1 MLKKFIYISVF
12 SCLFL
17 FFIQLDS
24 VQAQDLEKNETS
36 VREVTTYGGYGTM
49 DELIIDRKE
58 PTYNGFDSPNDMAFL
73 FACIALLAT
82 VGLGVVNTSD

>member
-1 MLKKFIYISVF
+1 M
-12 SCLFL
+12 
-17 FFIQLDS
+17 
-24 VQAQDLEKNETS
+24 
-36 VREVTTYGGYGTM
+36 TTYGGYGTM